1 MKFETK
7 GEKAFRWL
15 VNYPFLILLSFAC
28 LYPMLYVVFASF
40 SVPSQ
45 YMAHRGPL
53 WGSLGFS
60 TASYANVFQNPNIL
74 TGYMNTL
81 WILVVGIPI
90 NMLLTVIA
98 GYFLSRRGVMFF
110 RPIMIMMLFT
120 MYFSGGMIPTF
131 LLVRDLGLLQTRWS
145 LVLPGAIS
153 TFNVIVLRT
162 AMWAV
167 PDSLEESAKLDGA
180 THFRILFQI
189 MIPLVKPTLAVLLL
203 FYGVGHWN
211 SWFPAMI
218 YLGHVRR
225 LFPLQLILR
234 EILVLNDTS
243 GIDAGGALGD
253 VEMIA
258 ATIQYALIIVA
269 TVPILALY
277 PFLQRYF
284 TKGVMIGAVKG

>member
-1 MKFETK
+1 
-7 GEKAFRWL
+7 
-15 VNYPFLILLSFAC
+15 
-28 LYPMLYVVFASF
+28 MLYVVFASF
-40 SVPSQ
+40 SIPTQ

-60 TASYANVFQNPNIL
+60 LASYQEVFRNPNIVS
-74 TGYMNTL
+74 GYINTF
-81 WILVVGIPI
+81 WILAVGMPI
-90 NMLLTVIA
+90 NMLLTIIA

-110 RPIMIMMLFT
+110 RPIMIMMIFT

-131 LLVRDLGLLQTRWS
+131 LLIRDLGLLQTRWS

-218 YLGHVRR
+218 YLQHRR
-225 LFPLQLILR
+225 DLFPLQLILR
-234 EILVLNDTS
+234 EILVLNDVS
-243 GIDAGGALGD
+243 GIDTGGALGD

-258 ATIQYALIIVA
+258 ATMQYALIIVA

>member
-7 GEKAFRWL
+7 GEILFRWL
-15 VNYPFLILLSFAC
+15 FNYPFLIFLTFVC
-28 LYPMLYVVFASF
+28 LYPMLYVLFASF
-40 SVPSQ
+40 SEPAR
-45 YMAHRGPL
+45 YMAHRGIL

-60 TASYANVFQNPNIL
+60 TASYGHVFDNPNIL
-74 TGYMNTL
+74 SGYRNTL
-81 WILVVGIPI
+81 WILAVGIPL
-90 NMLLTVIA
+90 NMLLTIIGA
-98 GYFLSRRGVMFF
+98 YFISRKGLMLF
-110 RPIMIMMLFT
+110 RPIMIMIIFT

-131 LLVRDLGLLQTRWS
+131 LLVRDLGLLDFRWA
-145 LVLPGAIS
+145 LILPGAVS
-153 TFNVIVLRT
+153 TFNMIVLRT
-162 AMWAV
+162 AMFAI

-180 THFRILFQI
+180 GHFRILFQI
-189 MIPLVKPTLAVLLL
+189 MVPLVKPTMAVLVL

-218 YLGHVRR
+218 YLSSRE

-234 EILVLNDTS
+234 EILVLNDVS
-243 GIDAGGALGD
+243 GLDIGAGD

>member
-1 MKFETK
+1 MKFESK
-7 GEKAFRWL
+7 GEVVFRWL
-15 VNYPFLILLSFAC
+15 VNYPFLVFLTFVC

-45 YMAHRGPL
+45 YMAHSGPL

-60 TASYANVFQNPNIL
+60 TASYMHVFRNPNIL
-74 TGYMNTL
+74 TGYRNTI
-81 WILVVGIPI
+81 WILAVGIPI
-90 NMLLTVIA
+90 NMALTIVGA
-98 GYFLSRRGVMFF
+98 YFLSRRGVMLFK
-110 RPIMIMMLFT
+110 PIMILILFT

-131 LLVRDLGLLQTRWS
+131 LLIQNLGLIDSRWA
-145 LVLPGAIS
+145 LILPGAVS

-162 AMWAV
+162 AMFAV
-167 PDSLEESAKLDGA
+167 PESLEESAKLDGA
-180 THFRILFQI
+180 RHFRILFQI
-189 MIPLVKPTLAVLLL
+189 IVPLVKPTLAVLVL
-203 FYGVGHWN
+203 FYGVNHWN

-218 YLGHVRR
+218 YLRDR
-225 LFPLQLILR
+225 SLFPLQLILR
-234 EILVLNDTS
+234 EILVLNDVS
-243 GIDAGGALGD
+243 GIDAGVGD

-269 TVPILALY
+269 TIPVLALY

>member
-1 MKFETK
+1 
-7 GEKAFRWL
+7 
-15 VNYPFLILLSFAC
+15 
-28 LYPMLYVVFASF
+28 
-40 SVPSQ
+40 
-45 YMAHRGPL
+45 
-53 WGSLGFS
+53 
-60 TASYANVFQNPNIL
+60 
-74 TGYMNTL
+74 
-81 WILVVGIPI
+81 
-90 NMLLTVIA
+90 
-98 GYFLSRRGVMFF
+98 
-110 RPIMIMMLFT
+110 MIFT

-131 LLVRDLGLLQTRWS
+131 LLIRDLGLLQTRWS

-218 YLGHVRR
+218 YLQHRR
-225 LFPLQLILR
+225 DLFPLQLILR
-234 EILVLNDTS
+234 EILVLNDVS
-243 GIDAGGALGD
+243 GIDTGGALGD

-258 ATIQYALIIVA
+258 ATMQYALIIVA

>member
-1 MKFETK
+1 MKFESK
-7 GEKAFRWL
+7 GEVVFRWL
-15 VNYPFLILLSFAC
+15 VNYPFLVFLTFVC

-45 YMAHRGPL
+45 YMAHSGPL

-60 TASYANVFQNPNIL
+60 TASYMHVFRNPNIL
-74 TGYMNTL
+74 TGYRNTI
-81 WILVVGIPI
+81 WILAVGIPI
-90 NMLLTVIA
+90 NMALTIVGA
-98 GYFLSRRGVMFF
+98 YFLSRRGVMLFK
-110 RPIMIMMLFT
+110 PIMILILFT

-131 LLVRDLGLLQTRWS
+131 LLIQNLGLIDSRWA
-145 LVLPGAIS
+145 LILPGAVS

-162 AMWAV
+162 AMFAV
-167 PDSLEESAKLDGA
+167 PESLEESAKLDGA
-180 THFRILFQI
+180 RHFRILFQI
-189 MIPLVKPTLAVLLL
+189 IVPLVKPTLAVLVL
-203 FYGVGHWN
+203 FYGVYHWN

-218 YLGHVRR
+218 YLRDR
-225 LFPLQLILR
+225 SLFPLQLILR
-234 EILVLNDTS
+234 EILVLNDVS
-243 GIDAGGALGD
+243 GIDAGVGD

-269 TVPILALY
+269 TIPVLALY